1 MKSITLTLC
10 ALMVVVGS
18 VFYYKLTTG
27 ESEILSSKKI
37 RENIVNDTQTQD
49 GSIDIENP
57 EQDGVVQ
64 N

>member
-49 GSIDIENP
+49 NGIDINIESS
-57 EQDGVVQ
+57 E
-64 N
+64 